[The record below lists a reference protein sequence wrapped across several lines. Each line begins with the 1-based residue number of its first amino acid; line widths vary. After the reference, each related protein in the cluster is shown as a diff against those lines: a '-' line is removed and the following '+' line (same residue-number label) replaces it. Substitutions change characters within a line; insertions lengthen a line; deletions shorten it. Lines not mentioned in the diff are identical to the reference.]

1 MVWPKIKMPALFDY
15 FAPERR
21 PLSIHMDT
29 PQTATI
35 ATPRQL
41 EEIRVK
47 RINTARIVKD
57 TIFISLGI
65 MSATFGLK
73 GFLLPDGFLDG
84 GAVGISLLINATTG
98 FNLSYLIVLIN
109 IPFILIGYTQV
120 SKIFAIKTLAAIV
133 ALAICVAIFDFPVIT
148 HDKLLISFFGGFFL
162 GLGIGLSIRGGS
174 VLDGTEVLAIYTSR
188 VSALTVGDFILILN
202 ILIFSVA
209 AYLLNIETALYAILT
224 YLVAS
229 KIVDFVV
236 HGIEEYTSVIIVSQK
251 SDEIKRAIIE
261 KMGRG
266 VTVLKGRSGYGKQGH
281 REHDIDVL
289 YTVITRLELQ
299 KLKTEIAKLDA
310 EAFVVENSVNDIK
323 GGMIKKRPLTD

>member
-1 MVWPKIKMPALFDY
+1 MND
-15 FAPERR
+15 
-21 PLSIHMDT
+21 S
-29 PQTATI
+29 QSATI
-35 ATPRQL
+35 ATPQEL
-41 EEIRVK
+41 NEIRLR
-47 RINTARIVKD
+47 RITITRVIKD
-57 TIFISLGI
+57 TFFISLGI
-65 MSATFGLK
+65 LSATFGLK

-84 GAVGISLLINATTG
+84 GAVGISLLVNALTG
-98 FNLSYLIVLIN
+98 IELSYLIVAIN

-120 SKIFAIKTLAAIV
+120 SKIFAIKTLAAVI

-188 VSALTVGDFILILN
+188 ISALTVGDFILILN

-251 SDEIKRAIIE
+251 SDDIKQAIIE

-266 VTVLKGRSGYGKQGH
+266 VTILKGKSGYGKQGH
-281 REHDIDVL
+281 REQDIDVI

-299 KLKTEIAKLDA
+299 KLKTEIARLDE

-323 GGMIKKRPLTD
+323 GGMIKKRPLTH

>member
-1 MVWPKIKMPALFDY
+1 MNTAQPGS
-15 FAPERR
+15 
-21 PLSIHMDT
+21 LS
-29 PQTATI
+29 ATH
-35 ATPRQL
+35 QL
-41 EEIRVK
+41 NEIRVR
-47 RINTARIVKD
+47 RINVARIVKD
-57 TIFISLGI
+57 TFFISLGI
-65 MSATFGLK
+65 LSATFGLK

-84 GAVGISLLINATTG
+84 GAVGISLLINALTDIK
-98 FNLSYLIVLIN
+98 LSYLIIIVN
-109 IPFILIGYTQV
+109 IPFILIGYRQV
-120 SKIFAIKTLAAIV
+120 SRMFAIKTLAAII
-133 ALAICVAIFDFPVIT
+133 ALAICVAYIDFPVIT

-188 VSALTVGDFILILN
+188 VTALTVGDFILILN

-236 HGIEEYTSVIIVSQK
+236 HGIEEYTSVIIISLK
-251 SDEIKRAIIE
+251 SDLIKQAIIE

-266 VTVLKGRSGYGKQGH
+266 VTVLKGKSGYGKQGH
-281 REHDIDVL
+281 RERDLDVL

-299 KLKTEIAKLDA
+299 KLKTEIAKLDRD
-310 EAFVVENSVNDIK
+310 AFVVENSVNDIK
-323 GGMIKKRPLTD
+323 GGMIKKRPLTH